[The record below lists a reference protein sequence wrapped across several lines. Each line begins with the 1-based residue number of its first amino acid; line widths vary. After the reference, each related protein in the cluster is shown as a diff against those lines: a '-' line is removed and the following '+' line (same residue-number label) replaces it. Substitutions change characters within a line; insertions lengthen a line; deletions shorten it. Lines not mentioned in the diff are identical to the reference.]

1 MALPILT
8 TMSAPTGEPIL
19 ADLDKIWIFVA
30 IAIGSIIVEWL
41 KKKNQPGETDSTTDD
56 AESRQPTISTTSRPT
71 GTRPS
76 STSDWEEEL
85 RRLLGGEPPVAKP
98 PVPRS
103 QPTPVPP
110 PIQPIVIQAPS
121 PVAGHPPVTDA
132 PQAIQSVPP
141 RLARTAMLEAEK
153 MVEIQLPTL
162 KESGKVYQRAS
173 HLQEQVVERLKHV
186 EEMTT
191 RHLARVPTAHRS
203 TVSPD
208 AIQTIALIRNR
219 NTVRQAIIAGLILGT
234 PKGLENE

>member
-1 MALPILT
+1 MVLPILA

-19 ADLDKIWIFVA
+19 ADLDKIWIFLA

-41 KKKNQPGETDSTTDD
+41 KKKNQPGETDSTTND
-56 AESRQPTISTTSRPT
+56 AETRQPTIPTTSRPT
-71 GTRPS
+71 GPRPG

-98 PVPRS
+98 PIPQP
-103 QPTPVPP
+103 QPTAVTP
-110 PIQPIVIQAPS
+110 PIRPIVIQAPS
-121 PVAGHPPVTDA
+121 PVAGHPPVIEA
-132 PQAIQSVPP
+132 PPAIQSVPL

-153 MVEIQLPTL
+153 VVEVQLPTL

-186 EEMTT
+186 EEMTA

-219 NTVRQAIIAGLILGT
+219 NTVRQAIVAGLIFGT